1 MFVEDIAKIDKNL
14 EVKTTLEE
22 KDICFYDVK
31 KAPFDLYGHYKND
44 LSVFKRMP
52 DEVAQ
57 KVSKGV
63 ASLALNTAGIRVRF
77 KTDSDYIAIK
87 CKMPMV
93 RLMPHMP
100 LTGSSGFDLFEI
112 IDGAYYYVKTFV
124 PPKDMTD
131 GYESIAYLPD
141 KKMRDFVINFPLYNR
156 LNELY
161 VGIREGSKLEHGNKY
176 KYEKP
181 VLYYGASSV
190 QGACACKPSGCYQTI
205 ISQRLDCDHINLGF
219 SGSSYAEEAM
229 VDYLVS
235 LDPSVFVMHYN
246 SSAKSADH
254 FRETHLPLYM
264 KFREKHPDT
273 PIVFVS
279 HHYFEHTNLDRI
291 ERRNIVMDTYN
302 YALSHGDYNVSY
314 VDGYAIFGGY
324 NRGYYTVD
332 GVHPNDA
339 GFLRMADVVGY
350 EIQRMFNK
358 FTLLDPN
365 K

>member
-1 MFVEDIAKIDKNL
+1 MLIEDIAKIDKNL
-14 EVKTTLEE
+14 EVKTALEE

-31 KAPFDLYGHYKND
+31 KAPFDLYGHYAGD
-44 LSVFKRMP
+44 LSAFKRMP

-87 CKMPMV
+87 CVMPMV

-100 LTGSSGFDLFEI
+100 LTGSSGFDMFEVV
-112 IDGAYYYVKTFV
+112 DGAYYYLKTFV

-141 KKMRDFVINFPLYNR
+141 KKMRDIVINFPLYNR

-161 VGIREGSKLEHGNKY
+161 VGVREGSKLEHGNKY

-181 VLYYGASSV
+181 VLYYGASSA
-190 QGACACKPSGCYQTI
+190 QGACACKPSGAYQTI
-205 ISQRLDCDHINLGF
+205 ITQRLDCDHINLGF

-229 VDYLVS
+229 VDYLAS
-235 LDPSVFVMHYN
+235 LDPSVFVLHYN
-246 SSAKSADH
+246 SSSRDAEH
-254 FRETHLPLYM
+254 FRETHLPLYL
-264 KFREKHPDT
+264 KFREKHKDT
-273 PIVFVS
+273 PIVMVS
-279 HHYFEHTNLDRI
+279 HHYFEHSNLDRI
-291 ERRNIVMDTYN
+291 ERRNIVMDTYK
-302 YALSHGDYNVSY
+302 YALAHGDYNVSY

-324 NRGYYTVD
+324 ERGYYTVD

-339 GFLRMADVVGY
+339 GFLRMADVIGY
-350 EIQRMFNK
+350 EVQRMLNR
-358 FTLLDPN
+358 FTLL
-365 K
+365 KK